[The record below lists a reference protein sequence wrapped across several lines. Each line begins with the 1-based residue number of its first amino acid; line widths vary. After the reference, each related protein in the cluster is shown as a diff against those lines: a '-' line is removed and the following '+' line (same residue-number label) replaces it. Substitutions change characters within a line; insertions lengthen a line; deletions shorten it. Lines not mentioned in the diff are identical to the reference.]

1 METRLRD
8 ETRAQARDQAWPAA
22 AAVLLV
28 VVAGVWGRQLD
39 PHTLQLDAPPL
50 VGVWDLRLSLKVL
63 LPVVVGVG
71 AWQAAPAL
79 QQLPW
84 KRLLGASWLLAIA
97 WSVSLALTDGVN
109 GLRGPLLSRDEYLHD
124 VHKSYP
130 GGFLPTFTQHIVD
143 GDRWTTHVGGHPPG
157 LLLLLKGLDRVGLSG
172 PWPLVILFVGAG
184 TSAVVAVL
192 LTVRTV
198 VDEQTARACAP
209 FLALA
214 PAAIWVAVSADALF
228 LGVTAWGVA
237 LLALKRP
244 VAGGLVLGAS
254 LFLTYGALPLGLLAL
269 AVTRRWKSL
278 IPAAA
283 GVLAVVLG
291 FALAGFW
298 WLDGL
303 QTTYTR
309 VHAGAGGY
317 RPFTY
322 FVVANVAA
330 LAVAVG
336 PATAVGLRRLS
347 RRDPLWWL
355 VGAALV
361 GLLVADLSGTARG
374 EVERIWLPY
383 TPWLLVATARLRDPR
398 PWLAAQLAIGLV
410 VQLVLRSKW

>member
-8 ETRAQARDQAWPAA
+8 QARDQAWPAVA
-22 AAVLLV
+22 AIVLV
-28 VVAGVWGRQLD
+28 VGAGVWGQHLD

-50 VGVWDLRLSLKVL
+50 VGQWDLRLSATVL
-63 LPVVVGVG
+63 LPVAVGVG
-71 AWQAAPAL
+71 AWQAAPVL
-79 QQLPW
+79 QRLPW
-84 KRLLGASWLLAIA
+84 RRLLGASWLLAIV
-97 WSVSLALTDGVN
+97 WSVSLALTDGVD
-109 GLRGPLLSRDEYLHD
+109 GLRAPLLSRDEYLHD

-130 GGFLPTFTQHIVD
+130 GGFLSTFTQHIVQPP
-143 GDRWTTHVGGHPPG
+143 DRWTTHVGGHPPG
-157 LLLLLKGLDRVGLSG
+157 LLLLIKSFDRIGLTG
-172 PWPLVILFVGAG
+172 PWPLVVLFVGAG

-192 LTVRTV
+192 LTVRTI
-198 VDEQTARACAP
+198 VDEQSARACAP

-237 LLALKRP
+237 LLALKRSL
-244 VAGGLVLGAS
+244 AGGLVLGAS

-269 AVTRRWKSL
+269 AVTKRWKSL

-283 GVLAVVLG
+283 GVLAILLA

-317 RPFTY
+317 RPYSY
-322 FVVANVAA
+322 FVVADLAA
-330 LAVAVG
+330 LAVALG
-336 PATAVGLRRLS
+336 PAAAVGLRALNRS
-347 RRDPLWWL
+347 DRLWWL
-355 VGAALV
+355 VGAALL
-361 GLLVADLSGTARG
+361 GLLVADVSGTARG

-383 TPWLLVATARLRDPR
+383 TPWLLVATARLRHPR
-398 PWLAAQLAIGLV
+398 PWLAAQLASGLA

>member
-8 ETRAQARDQAWPAA
+8 RAWPAA
-22 AAVLLV
+22 AALALAVG
-28 VVAGVWGRQLD
+28 AGIWGRQLD
-39 PHTLQLDAPPL
+39 PHTLQLDAPPF
-50 VGVWDLRLSLKVL
+50 VGNWDVRLSASALIPL
-63 LPVVVGVG
+63 AVGVG

-79 QQLPW
+79 QRLPW
-84 KRLLGASWLLAIA
+84 RRLLGGAWLMALL
-97 WSVSLALTDGVN
+97 WSVALALTDGLN
-109 GLRGPLLSRDEYLHD
+109 GLREPLLSRDEYLND

-130 GGFLPTFTQHIVD
+130 GGFLSTFTQHIVH
-143 GDRWTTHVGGHPPG
+143 GPDRWTTHVGGHPPG
-157 LLLLLKGLDRVGLSG
+157 LLLLLKGLDRIGLTG
-172 PWPLVILFVGAG
+172 PWPLVVLFVGAG

-192 LTVRTV
+192 LTVRAV
-198 VDEQTARACAP
+198 AGEATARAAAP

-244 VAGGLVLGAS
+244 LAGGLVLGAS

-269 AVTRRWKSL
+269 AVTRRWRSL

-283 GVLAVVLG
+283 GVLAVVVG

-317 RPFTY
+317 RPYAY
-322 FVVANVAA
+322 FVVADLAV
-330 LAVAVG
+330 LAVALG
-336 PATAVGLRRLS
+336 PAIAVALRSLTRK
-347 RRDPLWWL
+347 DQLWWL
-355 VGAALV
+355 VGAALI

-383 TPWLLVATARLRDPR
+383 TPWLLVAAARLRHPR
-398 PWLAAQLAIGLV
+398 PWLAAQLASGLAL
-410 VQLVLRSKW
+410 QLVLRSKW